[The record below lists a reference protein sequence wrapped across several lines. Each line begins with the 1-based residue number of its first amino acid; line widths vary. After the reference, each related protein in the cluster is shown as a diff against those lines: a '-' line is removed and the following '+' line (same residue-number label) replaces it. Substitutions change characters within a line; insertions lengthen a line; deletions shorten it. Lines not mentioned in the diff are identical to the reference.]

1 MLTSLHIQNYALIED
16 LTASFPNGLVIL
28 TGETGAGKS
37 IIIDA
42 LGLVIGERA
51 SVEGV
56 RAGAE
61 RAVVEAVFDTIGN
74 AKLNAFLRSND
85 MDPADELIVRREI
98 SRRGQSRCFVNDS
111 PVTLTVLKQIGE
123 FLVDLHGQHEHQ
135 SLLRPETHVT
145 MLDEFGG
152 LEDMV
157 REYQEALGRLR
168 SASAELADLRKREQ
182 QLMEK
187 REFTAFQLSEIDAVA
202 PRGGEEG
209 ELQEALTILENSE
222 RLFSTTG
229 ELYEAMYGAER
240 SVHDVLVLA
249 RNQLQDLAAID
260 RQFADA
266 ARECAGAVAVVA
278 ELARFIQSYNAGIEF
293 APDRL
298 EELRDRLGRLSLL
311 KKKFGGSLE
320 SVLARREELASELS
334 LAENFTAVIQRL
346 AGDAE
351 AARGE
356 CALLAERLSAKR
368 HEFARRI
375 DKGILVELAKL
386 GIPDAKFTTRMTRSG
401 VDDDVSGDM
410 WIPAGGRRVALNA
423 RGVDQVEFYI
433 STNVGEEERPLV
445 RVASGGEI
453 SRIMLGL
460 KSILA
465 KSDRLPV
472 LIFDEIDVGVS
483 GRIAQAV
490 GKSLKSLSS
499 FHQVVAI
506 THLPQIAGLADAH
519 FVVSKLERKGRATTQ
534 LRQLTLDEQ
543 VMEVAKLM
551 SGASV
556 TETAREG
563 ARELM
568 GLKRS
573 QRAS

>member
-1 MLTSLHIQNYALIED
+1 
-16 LTASFPNGLVIL
+16 
-28 TGETGAGKS
+28 
-37 IIIDA
+37 
-42 LGLVIGERA
+42 
-51 SVEGV
+51 
-56 RAGAE
+56 
-61 RAVVEAVFDTIGN
+61 
-74 AKLNAFLRSND
+74 

-135 SLLRPETHVT
+135 SLLRPETHIA

-157 REYQEALGRLR
+157 REYQQALGRLR
-168 SASAELADLRKREQ
+168 SAAAELADLRRREQ

-222 RLFSTTG
+222 RLFGATG
-229 ELYEAMYGAER
+229 ELYESLYGADR
-240 SVHDVLVLA
+240 SVHDLLVLA

-260 RQFADA
+260 RQFGDA

-293 APDRL
+293 APERL
-298 EELRDRLGRLSLL
+298 EELRERLGRLSLL

-320 SVLARREELASELS
+320 AVLARREELSSELS
-334 LAENFTAVIQRL
+334 LAENFAAVIQRL
-346 AGDAE
+346 AGDVE
-351 AARGE
+351 SARGD
-356 CALLAERLSAKR
+356 CSLLAERLSAKR
-368 HEFARRI
+368 HEVARRI
-375 DKGILVELAKL
+375 DKGILAELSKL
-386 GIPDAKFTTRMTRSG
+386 GIPDAKFTTRMTREDPG
-401 VDDDVSGDM
+401 DPPTDDL
-410 WIPAGGRRVALNA
+410 WIQAGGRRMTLNA
-423 RGVDQVEFYI
+423 RGVDQVEFSI
-433 STNVGEEERPLV
+433 STNIGEEERPLAK
-445 RVASGGEI
+445 VASGGEI
-453 SRIMLGL
+453 SRVMLGL

-465 KSDRLPV
+465 RSDRLPV

-519 FVVSKLERKGRATTQ
+519 FVVSKSERKGRATTQ
-534 LRQLTLDEQ
+534 MRRLTLDEQ
-543 VMEVAKLM
+543 VTEVAKLM

-556 TETAREG
+556 TETARAG

-568 GLKRS
+568 GITRS

>member
-16 LTASFPNGLVIL
+16 LAASFPNGLVIL

-37 IIIDA
+37 IIVDA

-51 SVEGV
+51 NAEAV

-61 RAVVEAVFDTIGN
+61 RAVVEAVFDAAGN
-74 AKLNAFLRSND
+74 TRLNQFLRSND
-85 MDPADELIVRREI
+85 MDSADELIVRREI

-111 PVTLTVLKQIGE
+111 PVTLTVLKQVGE
-123 FLVDLHGQHEHQ
+123 LLVDLHGQHEHQ
-135 SLLRPETHVT
+135 SLLRPETHIV

-152 LEDMV
+152 LDDMV
-157 REYQEALGRLR
+157 KEYQEALGRLR
-168 SASAELADLRKREQ
+168 SAAAELADLRRRER

-202 PRGGEEG
+202 PREGEEG
-209 ELQEALTILENSE
+209 ELEEALTILENSE
-222 RLFSTTG
+222 RLFSATG
-229 ELYEAMYGAER
+229 ELYETLYGADR
-240 SVHDVLVLA
+240 SVHDLLVLA
-249 RNQLQDLAAID
+249 RNQLQDLAGID
-260 RQFADA
+260 RQFTDA
-266 ARECAGAVAVVA
+266 ARECAGAVAVIA

-293 APDRL
+293 APERL
-298 EELRDRLGRLSLL
+298 EELRERLGGLTLL

-320 SVLARREELASELS
+320 SVLARREELASELA

-346 AGDAE
+346 VGEAE
-351 AARGE
+351 SARGE
-356 CALLAERLSAKR
+356 CARLAERLSAKR
-368 HEFARRI
+368 HETARRI
-375 DKGILVELAKL
+375 DKGILSELAKL
-386 GIPDAKFTTRMTRSG
+386 GIPDARFTTRMTRDA
-401 VDDDVSGDM
+401 VTAE
-410 WIPAGGRRVALNA
+410 AGGDLWMSAAGQRLALNA
-423 RGVDQVEFYI
+423 RGVDQAEFYI
-433 STNVGEEERPLV
+433 STNVGEEERPLA

-490 GKSLKSLSS
+490 GKSLKALSA

-519 FVVSKLERKGRATTQ
+519 FVVSKAERKGRATTQ
-534 LRQLTLDEQ
+534 MRRLTLDEQ
-543 VMEVAKLM
+543 VTEVAKLM
-551 SGASV
+551 SGATV
-556 TETAREG
+556 TETARAG

-568 GLKRS
+568 GIKRS

>member
-1 MLTSLHIQNYALIED
+1 MLTSLHILNYALIED

-51 SVEGV
+51 NVEGV
-56 RAGAE
+56 RAGSE
-61 RAVVEAVFDTIGN
+61 RAVVEAVFDTAGN
-74 AKLNAFLRSND
+74 ARLNAFLRSCA
-85 MDPADELIVRREI
+85 MDPTDELIVRREI

-111 PVTLTVLKQIGE
+111 PVTLSVLKQIGE

-135 SLLRPETHVT
+135 SLLRPETHIA
-145 MLDEFGG
+145 MLDESGG
-152 LEDMV
+152 LEDIV
-157 REYQEALGRLR
+157 EEYQQALGRMR
-168 SASAELADLRKREQ
+168 SAASELADLRKREQ

-187 REFTAFQLSEIDAVA
+187 REFTAFQLAEIDAVA
-202 PRGGEEG
+202 PHVGEEG
-209 ELQEALTILENSE
+209 ELEEALTILENAE
-222 RLFSTTG
+222 RLFSATG
-229 ELYEAMYGAER
+229 ELYESLYGGER
-240 SVHDVLVLA
+240 SIHDVLVLA

-260 RQFADA
+260 RQFAEA
-266 ARECAGAVAVVA
+266 GRECAGAVAVVA
-278 ELARFIQSYNAGIEF
+278 ELARFVQSYNAGIEF
-293 APDRL
+293 APERL

-311 KKKFGGSLE
+311 KKKFGGSLDA
-320 SVLARREELASELS
+320 VLARREALASELA
-334 LAENFTAVIQRL
+334 LAENFAAVIQKL
-346 AGDAE
+346 AGDVE
-351 AARGE
+351 AARGD

-368 HEFARRI
+368 HDVARRI
-375 DKGILVELAKL
+375 DKGILAELASL
-386 GIPDAKFTTRMTRSG
+386 GIPDAKFTTRITRTDPG
-401 VDDDVSGDM
+401 DDPSDDM
-410 WIPAGGRRVALNA
+410 WIAAGGRRVALHA

-433 STNVGEEERPLV
+433 STNVGEDERPLAK
-445 RVASGGEI
+445 VASGGEV

-519 FVVSKLERKGRATTQ
+519 FVVAKSERKGRATTQ
-534 LRQLTLDEQ
+534 MRRLSLEEQ
-543 VMEVAKLM
+543 VTEVAKLM
-551 SGASV
+551 SGADV
-556 TETAREG
+556 TETARAG

-568 GLKRS
+568 GINRS

>member
-1 MLTSLHIQNYALIED
+1 MLTSLHIQHYALIED
-16 LTASFPNGLVIL
+16 VRASFPNGLVIL

-51 SVEGV
+51 SAEAV

-61 RAVVEAVFDTIGN
+61 RAVVEAVFDTVGN
-74 AKLNAFLRSND
+74 TKLNAFLRSND

-135 SLLRPETHVT
+135 SLLRPDTHIA
-145 MLDEFGG
+145 MLDESGG

-168 SASAELADLRKREQ
+168 SASSELADLRTRER

-187 REFTAFQLSEIDAVA
+187 REYTAFQLSEIDAVA
-202 PRGGEEG
+202 PREDEEG
-209 ELQEALTILENSE
+209 ELQDALTILENAE

-298 EELRDRLGRLSLL
+298 EELRERLGRLSLL

-320 SVLARREELASELS
+320 SVRARREELASELS

-346 AGDAE
+346 TGDVE
-351 AARGE
+351 AARGD

-368 HEFARRI
+368 HECAGRI

-386 GIPDAKFTTRMTRSG
+386 GIPDAMFTTRMTRNDVG
-401 VDDDVSGDM
+401 DGVSGDL
-410 WIPAGGRRVALNA
+410 WIPSGGRKVALHA

-433 STNVGEEERPLV
+433 STNVGEEERPLAK
-445 RVASGGEI
+445 VASGGEV
-453 SRIMLGL
+453 SRIMLAL

-465 KSDRLPV
+465 KADRLPV

-490 GKSLKSLSS
+490 GKSLKALSS
-499 FHQVVAI
+499 FHQVIAI

-519 FVVSKLERKGRATTQ
+519 FMVAKLERKGRATTQ
-534 LRQLTLDEQ
+534 LRRLTLDEQ
-543 VMEVAKLM
+543 VTEVAKLM

-556 TETAREG
+556 TDTAREG

>member
-1 MLTSLHIQNYALIED
+1 MLTSLHIQNYALIEE
-16 LTASFPNGLVIL
+16 LTASFPSGLVIL

-51 SVEGV
+51 NVEGV

-61 RAVVEAVFDTIGN
+61 RAVVEAVFDTTGN
-74 AKLNAFLRSND
+74 TKLNAFLRSAD
-85 MDPADELIVRREI
+85 IDPADELIVRRDI

-111 PVTLTVLKQIGE
+111 PVTLTVLKQIGQ

-135 SLLRPETHVT
+135 SLLRPETHIA

-152 LEDMV
+152 LEDMT
-157 REYQEALGRLR
+157 REYQEALARLR
-168 SASAELADLRKREQ
+168 SASAELADLRMREQ

-202 PRGGEEG
+202 PREGEEG
-209 ELQEALTILENSE
+209 ELEEALTILENSE

-229 ELYEAMYGAER
+229 ALYEAMYGGER

-260 RQFADA
+260 RQFAEA

-320 SVLARREELASELS
+320 SVFARREELASELS

-346 AGDAE
+346 AGDVE

-356 CALLAERLSAKR
+356 CALLAGRLSAKR
-368 HEFARRI
+368 HECARRI

-386 GIPDAKFTTRMTRSG
+386 GIPDAKFTTRITRT
-401 VDDDVSGDM
+401 DVEDGAAGDM
-410 WIPAGGRRVALNA
+410 WIPAGRRKVALHA
-423 RGVDQVEFYI
+423 RGADQVEFYI
-433 STNVGEEERPLV
+433 STNAGEEERPLV
-445 RVASGGEI
+445 KVASGGEI

-499 FHQVVAI
+499 FHQVIAI

-519 FVVSKLERKGRATTQ
+519 FVVSKSERKGRATTHVQ
-534 LRQLTLDEQ
+534 ALTLEEQ
-543 VMEVAKLM
+543 VTEVAKLM

-568 GLKRS
+568 GIPRS

>member
-85 MDPADELIVRREI
+85 MDPTDELIVRREI

-157 REYQEALGRLR
+157 RGYQEALGRLR
-168 SASAELADLRKREQ
+168 SASAELADLRKRER

-209 ELQEALTILENSE
+209 ELQEALTILENAE

-278 ELARFIQSYNAGIEF
+278 EVARFIQSYNAGIEF

-386 GIPDAKFTTRMTRSG
+386 GIPDAKFTTRITRSG
-401 VDDDVSGDM
+401 VDDDVAGDM
-410 WIPAGGRRVALNA
+410 WIPAGGRRVVLNA

-556 TETAREG
+556 TETAQEG

>member
-1 MLTSLHIQNYALIED
+1 
-16 LTASFPNGLVIL
+16 
-28 TGETGAGKS
+28 
-37 IIIDA
+37 
-42 LGLVIGERA
+42 
-51 SVEGV
+51 
-56 RAGAE
+56 
-61 RAVVEAVFDTIGN
+61 
-74 AKLNAFLRSND
+74 
-85 MDPADELIVRREI
+85 
-98 SRRGQSRCFVNDS
+98 
-111 PVTLTVLKQIGE
+111 VTLTVLKQIGE

-135 SLLRPETHVT
+135 SLLRPETHIAL
-145 MLDEFGG
+145 LDEFGG
-152 LEDMV
+152 LEEMV

-168 SASAELADLRKREQ
+168 SAAAELAELRTRER

-202 PRGGEEG
+202 PRDGEEC
-209 ELQEALTILENSE
+209 ELEEALTILENSE
-222 RLFSTTG
+222 RLFSATG
-229 ELYEAMYGAER
+229 ELYESLYGADR
-240 SVHDVLVLA
+240 SVHDLLVLA

-293 APDRL
+293 TPERL
-298 EELRDRLGRLSLL
+298 EEMRDRLGKLSLL

-320 SVLARREELASELS
+320 SALARREELAAELS

-346 AGDAE
+346 AGDVD

-368 HEFARRI
+368 HEVARRI
-375 DKGILVELAKL
+375 DRGILAELEKL
-386 GIPDAKFTTRMTRSG
+386 GIPDAKFTTRLSRNKRG
-401 VDDDVSGDM
+401 DDGADEL
-410 WIPAGGRRVALNA
+410 WIPSGGQRVALYA
-423 RGVDQVEFYI
+423 RGVDEVEFYI
-433 STNVGEEERPLV
+433 STNVGEDERPLA

-453 SRIMLGL
+453 SRVMLGL

-490 GKSLKSLSS
+490 GKSLKALSS

-519 FVVSKLERKGRATTQ
+519 FVVSKSERKGRATTQ
-534 LRQLTLDEQ
+534 LRRLTLDEQ
-543 VMEVAKLM
+543 VTEVAKLM

-556 TETAREG
+556 TETARAG

-568 GLKRS
+568 GIKRS
-573 QRAS
+573 QRTS

>member
-51 SVEGV
+51 NVEGV
-56 RAGAE
+56 RAGAD
-61 RAVVEAVFDTIGN
+61 RAVVEGVFDTAGN
-74 AKLNAFLRSND
+74 ARLADFLRSTD

-135 SLLRPETHVT
+135 SLLRPETHIA

-157 REYQEALGRLR
+157 REYQQALGRLR
-168 SASAELADLRKREQ
+168 SAAAELADLRRREQ

-222 RLFSTTG
+222 RLFGATG
-229 ELYEAMYGAER
+229 ELYESLYGADR
-240 SVHDVLVLA
+240 SVHDLLVLA

-260 RQFADA
+260 RTFGDA

-293 APDRL
+293 SPERL
-298 EELRDRLGRLSLL
+298 EELRERLGRLSLL

-320 SVLARREELASELS
+320 AVLARREELSSELS
-334 LAENFTAVIQRL
+334 LAENFAAVIQRL
-346 AGDAE
+346 AGDVE
-351 AARGE
+351 SARGD
-356 CALLAERLSAKR
+356 CSLLAERLSAKR
-368 HEFARRI
+368 HEVARRI
-375 DKGILVELAKL
+375 DKGILAELSKL
-386 GIPDAKFTTRMTRSG
+386 GIPDAKFTTRMTRE
-401 VDDDVSGDM
+401 DPGDAPTNDL
-410 WIPAGGRRVALNA
+410 WIQAGGRRMTLNA
-423 RGVDQVEFYI
+423 RGVDQVEFFI
-433 STNVGEEERPLV
+433 STNIGEEERPLAK
-445 RVASGGEI
+445 VASGGEI
-453 SRIMLGL
+453 SRVMLGL

-465 KSDRLPV
+465 RSDRLPV

-519 FVVSKLERKGRATTQ
+519 FVVSKSERKGRATTQ
-534 LRQLTLDEQ
+534 MRRLTLDEQ
-543 VMEVAKLM
+543 VTEVAKLM

-556 TETAREG
+556 TETARAG

-568 GLKRS
+568 GITRS